1 MSFENKN
8 LYHLL
13 GNDVEDDSTPK
24 LPIREVVKN
33 TTSSKKSDVP
43 PPSADPA
50 KAKKKSKATGNE
62 GAFKNKPDNKNV
74 SAPSATPSKHYKKPF
89 DRHSRSNKS
98 DGKKFK
104 EGEKREFEAEVDAV
118 SDAVEELETGDA
130 AAVDE
135 ADATPKQ
142 SLSDYF
148 AQLQAKQQELD
159 GKKNLRPANAGSE
172 DKWTAAEKIQK
183 EQEAYFAPS
192 VAKKAKAKAAKEK
205 KFLDIEASFADQ
217 TANSRPSESRRG
229 GSERGGFNKRGGK
242 RGGERGGFNG
252 KKPAPS
258 SSAKKPAVNDKNFP
272 SL

>member
-33 TTSSKKSDVP
+33 NTSSKKSDVP

-50 KAKKKSKATGNE
+50 KAKKKAKATGNE
-62 GAFKNKPDNKNV
+62 GAFKNKPDNKSV
-74 SAPSATPSKHYKKPF
+74 SAPSSTPSKHYKKPF

-98 DGKKFK
+98 DGKKTR
-104 EGEKREFEAEVDAV
+104 GR
-118 SDAVEELETGDA
+118 ELETEAEAIADA
-130 AAVDE
+130 ADELDDETTVEANEVD
-135 ADATPKQ
+135 TQPKL

-148 AQLQAKQQELD
+148 AQLQVKQQELD
-159 GKKNLRPANAGSE
+159 NKKTVRQANAGSE
-172 DKWTAAEKIQK
+172 DKWAESEKIEK
-183 EQEAYFAPS
+183 EQESYVAPS
-192 VAKKAKAKAAKEK
+192 AAKKAKAKASKEK

-217 TANSRPSESRRG
+217 SNSRQTDSK
-229 GSERGGFNKRGGK
+229 RGGFNKRGAK
-242 RGGERGGFNG
+242 RGGERGGFNAR
-252 KKPAPS
+252 KPTT
-258 SSAKKPAVNDKNFP
+258 SAKKPAVNDKNFP